1 MNKSGIRITEEGDF
15 KQYYSVKTV
24 AKMFDVSEKTIRRL
38 LQNRNLTIIRIG
50 TNIRIP
56 ETELSKLFIE
66 KPSTNTIM
74 NKLLLD

>member
-1 MNKSGIRITEEGDF
+1 
-15 KQYYSVKTV
+15 
-24 AKMFDVSEKTIRRL
+24 MFDVSEKTIRRL

-66 KPSTNTIM
+66 KPSTNTII